1 MVNSRKINC
10 KWIYMISVTETVWR
24 WFLEVVHGS
33 WAFITTSMTV
43 PAGKLLVTSIS
54 KLCVRRG
61 KQSPKM
67 GQHFRYVVFSF
78 VNGFSFACH
87 VSLGHWYQSRESWMI
102 LRRYGL
108 YIYIPIQLCGVNH
121 GEQGENHI
129 EGICHH
135 TLWESKRAIE
145 HISSFNMS
153 TTSCTPCHVSVSFET
168 TLRILM
174 IINEWIM

>member
-1 MVNSRKINC
+1 MALISR
-10 KWIYMISVTETVWR
+10 S
-24 WFLEVVHGS
+24 GS
-33 WAFITTSMTV
+33 WLMGVYHHFNDRPSRQITGHLDLETMCKK
-43 PAGKLLVTSIS
+43 GKTITQNGPTFQVCSIQFCEWLF
-54 KLCVRRG
+54 LCL
-61 KQSPKM
+61 P
-67 GQHFRYVVFSF
+67 
-78 VNGFSFACH
+78 C
-87 VSLGHWYQSRESWMI
+87 LSWPLISIKGVMDDSQEVWVI
-102 LRRYGL
+102 

-174 IINEWIM
+174 IINE